1 MFVIARK
8 DDGAQFFAHFSNN
21 TILWLLAILQLFV
34 ATTFNILWPSF
45 LLNCDFLQI
54 FEELGLEY
62 RQPEDRENPLW

>member
-21 TILWLLAILQLFV
+21 TILQLFV